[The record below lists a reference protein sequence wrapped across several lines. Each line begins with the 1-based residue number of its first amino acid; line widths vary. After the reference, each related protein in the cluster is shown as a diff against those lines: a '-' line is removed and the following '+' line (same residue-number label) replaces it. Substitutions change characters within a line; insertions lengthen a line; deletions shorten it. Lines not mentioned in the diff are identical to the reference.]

1 MIDFENENS
10 KILYELLY
18 GSTLSL
24 EEHEILDDL
33 IENRLYQLDLREDNP
48 TEEIKQLQDLSI
60 KLGKIFKKEHGK

>member
-18 GSTLSL
+18 VSTLTL

-33 IENRLYQLDLREDNP
+33 IENRLYQLNLREDDP
-48 TEEIKQLQDLSI
+48 SEEIKQLQNLYI
-60 KLGKIFKKEHGK
+60 KLGRIAKKEHGK

>member
-18 GSTLSL
+18 GSTLTL

-33 IENRLYQLDLREDNP
+33 IENRLYQLDLREDDP
-48 TEEIKQLQDLSI
+48 SEEIKQLQNLYI
-60 KLGKIFKKEHGK
+60 KLGKIAKKEHGK